1 MSKKQ
6 DQDRYQERYRNE
18 DQEETTI
25 IFDDVDIDIGAENQP
40 EFVCEIC
47 GKRFDNERS
56 LRGHML
62 RAHRVAK
69 GKSPSPR
76 RSAGEGRGVDS
87 EEEREVPDVWKRLE
101 DLLQLFGLKRKSID
115 KIITHMRQG
124 DYSPDD
130 FEILNEDLRIEGVNT
145 EDRRRII
152 ELWCKTRGLDDFE
165 IENVLRRL
173 KLGHNYHKRHIVYE
187 DYYEPTNSRNL
198 ARGGRS
204 EIAEMLLGIAQI
216 LRELRP
222 EYNYYQSRNGGD
234 DSYVQALIEQNR
246 QLQQQIQQLQQ
257 QLQQKEI
264 EFLRSEIKRLEEQ
277 LQESRGNKSE
287 IDITLKKL
295 DILDKRLGEIVEFVK
310 DLAKPPKRPA
320 REEAPEASQIEED
333 LVPSEIVYEEE
344 GEEEEVEEYEREEI

>member
-1 MSKKQ
+1 M
-6 DQDRYQERYRNE
+6 Y
-18 DQEETTI
+18 
-25 IFDDVDIDIGAENQP
+25 DDVGIDIGAENQA

-47 GKRFDNERS
+47 GKTFDNERS

-62 RAHRVAK
+62 RAHRVSK
-69 GKSPSPR
+69 GKSPSSPR
-76 RSAGEGRGVDS
+76 VRSGEGGGLATIDD
-87 EEEREVPDVWKRLE
+87 EEREVPDVWKRLE
-101 DLLQLFGLKRKSID
+101 ELLTMFGLKQKSIN

-130 FEILNEDLRIEGVNT
+130 FYVLNEDLRVEGVNT

-152 ELWCKTRGLDDFE
+152 ELWCRIRGLDDFE

-173 KLGHNYHKRHIVYE
+173 KLIHNHYKRNFIRYEDHVYE
-187 DYYEPTNSRNL
+187 ATNSGNL
-198 ARGGRS
+198 QRGGRS
-204 EIAEMLLGIAQI
+204 EIAEMLSGIAQL

-222 EYNYYQSRNGGD
+222 EYNHPQPPNNGD
-234 DSYVQALIEQNR
+234 SSYVQALIEQNR
-246 QLQQQIQQLQQ
+246 HLQQQIQQLQQ

-264 EFLRSEIKRLEEQ
+264 EFLRSEIKRLEQQ

-310 DLAKPPKRPA
+310 DLARPPEKPPE
-320 REEAPEASQIEED
+320 REESPEASKIEED
-333 LVPSEIVYEEE
+333 LVPPEMVYVE
-344 GEEEEVEEYEREEI
+344 GEEEEVSEYE

>member
-1 MSKKQ
+1 MTDQ
-6 DQDRYQERYRNE
+6 DQNKTRYQIE
-18 DQEETTI
+18 DQEETNI
-25 IFDDVDIDIGAENQP
+25 IYDDTEADIDLENRS

-56 LRGHML
+56 LKGHML
-62 RAHRVAK
+62 RAHRLAK

-76 RSAGEGRGVDS
+76 RSTTIDK
-87 EEEREVPDVWKRLE
+87 EEREVPDVWQRLQE
-101 DLLQLFGLKRKSID
+101 LLEMFGLRQKSIN

-130 FEILNEDLRIEGVNT
+130 FYVLNEDLCVEGVNK

-152 ELWCKTRGLDDFE
+152 ELWCRIRGLNDLE

-173 KLGHNYHKRHIVYE
+173 GLSHNHKRRSIIYE

-198 ARGGRS
+198 QRGGRS
-204 EIAEMLLGIAQI
+204 EIAEMLSGIAQL

-222 EYNYYQSRNGGD
+222 EYNHPQPPNNGD
-234 DSYVQALIEQNR
+234 SSYVQALIEQNR